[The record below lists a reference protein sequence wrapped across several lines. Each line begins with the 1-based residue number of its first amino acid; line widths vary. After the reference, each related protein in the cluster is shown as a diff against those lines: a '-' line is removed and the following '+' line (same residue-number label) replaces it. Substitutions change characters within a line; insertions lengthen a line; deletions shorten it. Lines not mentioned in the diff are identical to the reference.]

1 MYQHFK
7 IEKTN
12 FIAEGLQFP
21 AVQIAYN
28 LLLYQPIGFKVISAG
43 AQMLQILESGQTWK
57 RSTFCGRKTKW
68 IKFNM

>member
-43 AQMLQILESGQTWK
+43 AQMLQILESGQT
-57 RSTFCGRKTKW
+57 
-68 IKFNM
+68 